1 MAARHEGALG
11 MSYGAVHYVQDVANV
26 LLTLSRGDHEMVIAV
41 VYWQE
46 LQLGGQ
52 QHVRSNATPEP
63 PTGAGSATV
72 SLHAHRLR
80 RSSAPLLERPIV
92 LTGWP
97 SLPWHR
103 YHLSSN
109 HV

>member
-1 MAARHEGALG
+1 MESSVAARHEGALG

-52 QHVRSNATPEP
+52 QHVPFECHSRTANGGGLS
-63 PTGAGSATV
+63 
-72 SLHAHRLR
+72 HR
-80 RSSAPLLERPIV
+80 
-92 LTGWP
+92 
-97 SLPWHR
+97 
-103 YHLSSN
+103 
-109 HV
+109 